1 MNPARLN
8 SSIISAFNAL
18 QNVFNSLVS
27 DRDISSRSVAEIR
40 VSVASIRSI
49 LDEIDKQANTL
60 DYSTYRNIENAE
72 ILAGASDKLADVAT
86 LLKNIDW
93 SPTFVKNMLLVVPPA
108 VLAEAINS
116 IRSEDWYDIV
126 ALRVV
131 DK

>member
-1 MNPARLN
+1 MNTARLN

-18 QNVFNSLVS
+18 QNVFNSLVT
-27 DRDISSRSVAEIR
+27 DREISSRSVAEIR

>member
-8 SSIISAFNAL
+8 TSIISAFNAL
-18 QNVFNSLVS
+18 QGVFNSLVL
-27 DRDISSRSVAEIR
+27 DREVSSKSVAEIR
-40 VSVASIRSI
+40 VSVASIREM
-49 LDEIDKQANTL
+49 LDEIDKHANTL
-60 DYSTYRNIENAE
+60 DYNTYRNIEHAE
-72 ILAGASDKLADVAT
+72 MLSSASDKLADVAT

-116 IRSEDWYDIV
+116 IKSEDWRDII

>member
-8 SSIISAFNAL
+8 TSIISAFNAL
-18 QNVFNSLVS
+18 QGVFNSLVL
-27 DRDISSRSVAEIR
+27 DREVNSKSVAEIR
-40 VSVASIRSI
+40 VSVASIREM

-60 DYSTYRNIENAE
+60 DYNTYRNIEHAE
-72 ILAGASDKLADVAT
+72 MLSSASDKLADVAT

-116 IRSEDWYDIV
+116 IKSEDWRDII

-131 DK
+131 DR